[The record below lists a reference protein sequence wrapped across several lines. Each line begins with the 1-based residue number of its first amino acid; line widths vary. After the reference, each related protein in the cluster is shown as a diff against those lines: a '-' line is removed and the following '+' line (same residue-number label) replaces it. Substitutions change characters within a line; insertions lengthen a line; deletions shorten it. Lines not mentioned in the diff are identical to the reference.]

1 MVWQDCWSTSQA
13 RSFPYYVHI
22 YTALRESTGKLP
34 ICVLEEGNLLFINQ
48 MVEMLQG
55 ESREG
60 EGEGEGGKGNVQN
73 RQ

>member
-1 MVWQDCWSTSQA
+1 M
-13 RSFPYYVHI
+13 
-22 YTALRESTGKLP
+22 
-34 ICVLEEGNLLFINQ
+34 LEKGNLLFINQ

-60 EGEGEGGKGNVQN
+60 EGEGEGEGGKGNVQN